1 MKKCI
6 LLIFILIR
14 SVYCGAFDFNQIFRL
29 KSYSVNEGLSQF
41 ATGKVV
47 QDRFGFI
54 WISTYDGLSRYDGDD
69 FVKYR
74 HDPYNK
80 NSISGNRVLAVNF
93 DKSGSL
99 WVVTENGSIDKY
111 NYINDQFDHYKFKPL
126 QTSIVTEFLPD
137 SKGYFW
143 FGTTNGIYK
152 AVLKEDEFVVV
163 AVYFNSATPKYD
175 NYITSISETGNY
187 NILVGTANG
196 CKFLSHQQDN
206 FYLPSQILNGF
217 NINYLFKKS
226 EVETWICTN
235 NGIFVLSSN
244 AIQRNGTIN
253 SNKLTKIK
261 EFENMIIRS
270 SAQIDKYNFLVSTFD
285 RLFALNLLTG
295 VKTEILVDAI
305 SFFEN
310 NIINSTIIDRT
321 QTLWVGSQQKG
332 VAKIDLHQLPNQISR
347 YEQTRG
353 MFVKMLFRDSR
364 GYIWIGA
371 NFNGLYCL
379 DENTGKMKH
388 ILIPETIP
396 SYMLFSPTMIEDIDG
411 NLWLSVNQ
419 TLYRFL
425 YKTNKFERINLNGTK
440 LNAPFSLE
448 MDNYNS
454 LWIGC
459 TNGLIRYNFDELKLQ
474 FVSIGNLSD
483 MVSSEQISR
492 IVFDKKHNIIWACT
506 KDNGVVALFL
516 NKKGKVKSKIT
527 LKHNN
532 DIHSLNSNHVWS
544 LTVGSDG
551 AIYIGTDSGL
561 NKCVVSGSD
570 VSVTP
575 LKDLQLIA
583 ANKIMSIAEDRSK
596 NLWLGTSQAL
606 FSYNMINKK
615 EKKFTINNGMFSNAT
630 LEASFEYN
638 GYIYVGTINGLN
650 VINTNP
656 QPHNPFKADAIIT
669 DIFVSGKSIKS
680 DSALSSKLK
689 KPLSETE
696 KIVLN
701 FNENSISIKF
711 MSLHYN
717 NFDENNYEYKLEGYD
732 KEFNTTDSKN
742 RIANYSK
749 LPSGKYIFWV
759 KASNN
764 ENTWGGK
771 EKKLIIIVKPA
782 PWLTIW
788 AYLFYA
794 ILIVVIL
801 YLIYKYL
808 NHETKLKQQ
817 LVIKE
822 LENQH
827 QNEINDMRL
836 RFHTNIAH
844 DIRTPLTLI
853 AGPLEDIKNNKIM
866 MGDSFLSDRIGIVDK
881 NVTRLLYLVNQFLDF
896 RRLLNQGS
904 NLHKE
909 VHKVDTVFND
919 IKKSFDG
926 IAVSKKIHFEF
937 VLEVNEERLIFDVDK
952 ISKILY
958 NIISNAFK
966 YTPDGGDVFVFI
978 EQQNETLNIK
988 VQDSGCGISETEL
1001 PHIFDRFYQSSE
1013 SPSGTGIGLA
1023 LVKQLVEVCKGSIE
1037 VKSTL
1042 AEGSMFKV
1050 VVPCEIPT
1058 ENILEEIEDVE
1069 NQIEMIEEELSESNK
1084 ATVLVVEDDEDLR
1097 AYLVKSFKDKF
1108 MVLQAA
1114 NGQDAFDKALR
1125 FTPDII
1131 LTDVMMPQVD
1141 GIGLIRL
1148 IRNDHRT
1155 SHIPIIVLTAKTG
1168 ENEEIMA
1175 LEAGAEDFISKPFST
1190 KSLLLKVNNYVRSL
1204 SGKKSAEVIEIHS
1217 KIADRE
1223 QAFLNEMNKVILDNL
1238 ENPIFSIDF
1247 ICDKLA
1253 ISRMQL
1259 HRKIV
1264 SLLGKSTSEYIR
1276 EIKLDEAKKHFEKGE
1291 RDIESVML
1299 KIGVN
1304 SSFHFNKNFK
1314 ARYGFSIQDFLR
1326 TLSKPKDSEE

>member
-1 MKKCI
+1 MKKHI
-6 LLIFILIR
+6 LLVTVILFT
-14 SVYCGAFDFNQIFRL
+14 VYSTAINYNQQFRL

-41 ATGKVV
+41 TTGKVI

-80 NSISGNRVLAVNF
+80 NSISGNRILAINF
-93 DKSGSL
+93 DTSDNL
-99 WVVTENGSIDKY
+99 WIVTENGSVDKY
-111 NYINDQFDHYKFKPL
+111 NYTSDQFEHFLFKPL
-126 QTSIVTEFLPD
+126 QTSIVTEFFTD

-152 AVLKEDEFVVV
+152 AELKNDEFVVV
-163 AVYFNSATPKYD
+163 AVYFNSVSPKYE
-175 NYITSISETGNY
+175 NYILSIAETPDN
-187 NILVGTANG
+187 NLLVGTANG
-196 CKFLSHQQDN
+196 CKFLAHQREN
-206 FYLPSQILNGF
+206 FYLPGQLLT
-217 NINYLFKKS
+217 NYTNSLFRRS
-226 EVETWICTN
+226 ESETWICTN
-235 NGIFVLSSN
+235 NGVFIVKSD
-244 AIQRNGTIN
+244 AIQKNGLVN
-253 SNKLTKIK
+253 LSEVRKI
-261 EFENMIIRS
+261 ETLNDHFIRS
-270 SAQIDKYNFLVSTFD
+270 VVPIDNDHYLVSTLN
-285 RLFALNLLTG
+285 RLFVLNLPTLS
-295 VKTEILVDAI
+295 KTEITVDKTG
-305 SFFEN
+305 FFEN

-321 QTLWVGSQQKG
+321 QTLWIGSQQKG

-353 MFVKMLFRDSR
+353 MFVKMLFRDSK
-364 GYIWIGA
+364 GGVWIGA
-371 NFNGLYCL
+371 NFNGLYYL
-379 DENTGKMKH
+379 DEQSGQLESVSM
-388 ILIPETIP
+388 PGTIP
-396 SYMLFSPTMIEDIDG
+396 SYMLFSPTMIEDNEG

-419 TLYRFL
+419 TLYKYNF
-425 YKTNKFERINLNGTK
+425 KTKQFEQLSIEGMNLQ
-440 LNAPFSLE
+440 APFSLA
-448 MDNYNS
+448 MDSYNS

-459 TNGLIRYNFDELKLQ
+459 TNGLIRYYFDKIKPE
-474 FVSIGNLSD
+474 FISIGNLSD

-506 KDNGVVALFL
+506 KDNGIVALFL
-516 NKKGKVKSKIT
+516 NKKGKVISKKT

-561 NKCVVSGSD
+561 NKCVVSGTD
-570 VSVTP
+570 ISVTP

-583 ANKIMSIAEDRSK
+583 ANKIMSIVEDRSK

-606 FSYNMINKK
+606 FSYNINNKK

-669 DIFVSGKSIKS
+669 DIFVSGKSVKS
-680 DSALSSKLK
+680 DPVLSQKLK
-689 KPLSETE
+689 KPLFETD

-701 FNENSISIKF
+701 YNENSLSIKF

-717 NFDENNYEYKLEGYD
+717 DFDENNYEFKLEGYD
-732 KEFNTTDSKN
+732 KDFNTTDSKN
-742 RIANYSK
+742 RIAHYSK
-749 LPSGKYIFWV
+749 LPSGTYDFWV
-759 KASNN
+759 RASNN

-771 EKKLIIIVKPA
+771 EKKLTITVRPA
-782 PWLTIW
+782 PWLSPW
-788 AYLFYA
+788 AFIAYFCLGLIIFYF
-794 ILIVVIL
+794 II
-801 YLIYKYL
+801 KYIKK
-808 NHETKLKQQ
+808 EAKFQQQ
-817 LVIKE
+817 LKIKDIE
-822 LENQH
+822 RQH
-827 QNEINDMRL
+827 QEEISNMKL
-836 RFHTNIAH
+836 RFHTNVAH

-853 AGPLEDIKNNKIM
+853 AGPIEDIKNNRQM
-866 MGDSFLSDRIGIVDK
+866 MSDPFLSDRIGIVDK

-896 RRLLNQGS
+896 RRLINQGS
-904 NLHKE
+904 TLHNE
-909 VHKVDTVFND
+909 VHSVATILYD

-926 IAVSKKIHFEF
+926 IAVTKKIHFDF
-937 VLEVNEERLIFDVDK
+937 VVEVNDRKLIFDIDK
-952 ISKILY
+952 FSKILY
-958 NIISNAFK
+958 NLISNAFK

-978 EQQNETLNIK
+978 EQQNETLTFR
-988 VQDSGCGISETEL
+988 VQDSGCGISSEDL
-1001 PHIFDRFYQSSE
+1001 PHIFDRFYQSIE
-1013 SPSGTGIGLA
+1013 SSASSGTGIGLA
-1023 LVKQLVEVCKGSIE
+1023 LVKQLVEICKGIIE
-1037 VKSTL
+1037 VQSTPG
-1042 AEGSMFKV
+1042 EGTVFKV
-1050 VVPCEIPT
+1050 ILPCEVPADSS
-1058 ENILEEIEDVE
+1058 LEDPNDDIIQGEINEEEFVE
-1069 NQIEMIEEELSESNK
+1069 NKK

-1097 AYLVKSFKDKF
+1097 SYLVKSFKDKF
-1108 MVLQAA
+1108 TVFQAA
-1114 NGQDAFDKALR
+1114 NGQEAFDKALR

-1148 IRNDHRT
+1148 VRNDHRT

-1168 ENEEIMA
+1168 ESEEIKA
-1175 LEAGAEDFISKPFST
+1175 LEAGAEDFIPKPFST
-1190 KSLLLKVNNYVRSL
+1190 KSLLLKVNNYIRSL
-1204 SGKKSAEVIEIHS
+1204 SGKRPVESVEIHS

-1223 QAFLNEMNKVILDNL
+1223 QAFLNAMNKVILDNL

-1247 ICDKLA
+1247 ICEKLA

-1259 HRKIV
+1259 HRKMV

-1276 EIKLDEAKKHFEKGE
+1276 EIKCDEAKKCFEKGE

-1314 ARYGFSIQDFLR
+1314 ARFGMSVQEYLK
-1326 TLSKPKDSEE
+1326 TLSKP